1 MQRDRKRRRRRRHRQ
16 IQAHKGSIS
25 SLGKRKGSPCQQ
37 DGEGDSQAGKI
48 MRSSIPN
55 PDLPENTIGLKK
67 NAYGE
72 NFHHKISH
80 ILRNH
85 SGISLKTFKLDY
97 SGMCRREYNFPCS
110 LLSDGV
116 RNSLRYLKLRFCA
129 LHPTS
134 ELGPF
139 RSLRSL
145 CLFFVS
151 ITWEELECL
160 LSNSLALEHL
170 DLTHCKEIIRLKIP
184 CTLQQLTSLFF

>member
-1 MQRDRKRRRRRRHRQ
+1 M
-16 IQAHKGSIS
+16 
-25 SLGKRKGSPCQQ
+25 
-37 DGEGDSQAGKI
+37 
-48 MRSSIPN
+48 
-55 PDLPENTIGLKK
+55 
-67 NAYGE
+67 
-72 NFHHKISH
+72 
-80 ILRNH
+80 
-85 SGISLKTFKLDY
+85 KTFKLDY
-97 SGMCRREYNFPCS
+97 SGMCGFDGTSYLDNWLQIALKPGMGELTLWLSKTRREYNFPCL

-116 RNSLRYLKLRFCA
+116 RNSVQYLKLRFYA

-145 CLFFVS
+145 RLFFVS

-184 CTLQQLTSLFF
+184 CTLQQLTSFFLKKKL